1 MLKKFWSVEFGV
13 VLIESEEDDSSG
25 LRANAQ
31 NNFFH
36 RVKCKK
42 IFHDTKKELPNIVIA
57 KWNPNGLYLLDS
69 FGYWIETPTTL
80 RGWSLNKKRWKKSGL
95 RANTQNFWI
104 DAEKRTTGA
113 ERRSWKKDRC
123 WKKNKEFH
131 FQNVEDYNVLIDAL
145 ENGQIRSIELD
156 NFIFKCRRLKC
167 SDRCWKCN
175 HIQQIHPIPF

>member
-1 MLKKFWSVEFGV
+1 MQK
-13 VLIESEEDDSSG
+13 
-25 LRANAQ
+25 N
-31 NNFFH
+31 
-36 RVKCKK
+36 
-42 IFHDTKKELPNIVIA
+42 FHDTKKELPNIVIA

>member
-1 MLKKFWSVEFGV
+1 MQK
-13 VLIESEEDDSSG
+13 
-25 LRANAQ
+25 N
-31 NNFFH
+31 
-36 RVKCKK
+36 
-42 IFHDTKKELPNIVIA
+42 FHDTKKELPNIVIA

-123 WKKNKEFH
+123 WKKNEEFH

-167 SDRCWKCN
+167 SDRCWN
-175 HIQQIHPIPF
+175 PLPTWIFIQWQRNWRKSQKNFQSKKFQFSRCSKKVECSDRCCPWLISR